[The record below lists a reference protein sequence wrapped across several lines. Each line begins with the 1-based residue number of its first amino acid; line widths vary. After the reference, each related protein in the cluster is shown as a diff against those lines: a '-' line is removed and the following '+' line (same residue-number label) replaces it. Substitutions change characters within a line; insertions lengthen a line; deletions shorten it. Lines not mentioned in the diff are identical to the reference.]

1 MASFELFVD
10 LLYVGILAINGD
22 HAAEDPTGYELLRFA
37 ITFIMSWKIWSDVT
51 ILISWFET
59 DDILQRLSV
68 IFIMA
73 CLLGLTTNML
83 DAFEATYSQL
93 VAFYLAA
100 RLFMMGYCLVLAA
113 VVPMVRPMMITQAGV
128 ALVPSVL
135 WIGSIY
141 VELPNRFAII
151 WIAIFLDLTGAMF
164 VVFFIR
170 GSKFV
175 SKRFG
180 AWVENLY
187 EFYPAVNIEHK
198 VERTNAFVTLVF
210 GYSVVAII
218 YQNSASFGLNAFF
231 GKAVLGLLQAFCFNW
246 IYFELDGA
254 DLYAH
259 AIRRHVV
266 SSMLWAAVHIPFVMS
281 FVLAAGSLSKL
292 VLATDC
298 SDTKVEDLTEM
309 YVTKSD
315 HEIPQGLRWF
325 YCVGLGIALACM
337 GSFLTYTLPPFS
349 HSFFMTKKHRGHIT
363 LPRP

>member
-1 MASFELFVD
+1 MLFWAFLSFLFLFFFNKKKRGSIILTPRIFRQYFHKGLLWRASESTEVASFELFVD

-83 DAFEATYSQL
+83 DAFEATYAQL

-100 RLFMMGYCLVLAA
+100 RLFMTGYCLVLAA
-113 VVPMVRPMMITQAGV
+113 VVPMVRPMMITQAGI
-128 ALVPSVL
+128 ALVPSIL

-141 VELPNRFAII
+141 VELPNRFVII

-164 VVFFIR
+164 VVLFIR
-170 GSKFV
+170 GSKCV

-180 AWVENLY
+180 AWVEKLY

-218 YQNSASFGLNAFF
+218 YR
-231 GKAVLGLLQAFCFNW
+231 
-246 IYFELDGA
+246 E
-254 DLYAH
+254 
-259 AIRRHVV
+259 
-266 SSMLWAAVHIPFVMS
+266 
-281 FVLAAGSLSKL
+281 
-292 VLATDC
+292 
-298 SDTKVEDLTEM
+298 
-309 YVTKSD
+309 
-315 HEIPQGLRWF
+315 
-325 YCVGLGIALACM
+325 
-337 GSFLTYTLPPFS
+337 
-349 HSFFMTKKHRGHIT
+349 
-363 LPRP
+363 